1 MVKLTDKYRTDVAL
15 FRYGIL
21 APLISGTWEGTSDS
35 QFFKEAASKTYTL
48 PNGKEKNYT
57 PHTIYRW
64 YLAYSKDGFDAL
76 KIKNRGDNGKFR
88 RIDDD
93 IADQII
99 YMKKEYPRLP
109 ATLIKQK
116 LIENGTIN
124 GTTSRKSTS

>member
-35 QFFKEAASKTYTL
+35 QFFKEAASKTYIL

-76 KIKNRGDNGKFR
+76 KIKKQR
-88 RIDDD
+88 RQWKI
-93 IADQII
+93 
-99 YMKKEYPRLP
+99 
-109 ATLIKQK
+109 
-116 LIENGTIN
+116 
-124 GTTSRKSTS
+124 